1 MLKYLN
7 EKVKPMQTIQ
17 IIGLGAGDIEQLS
30 LGLYRTL
37 TKTKQKIF
45 TRTLDHPVIRTLE
58 EESVRF
64 ESFDRVYEAHDQF
77 EDVYQAIVE
86 QLVAA
91 ASEEDVLY
99 CVPGHPMLAERTVQL
114 LLEQTAVTVKILG
127 GQSYLDDLFTALK
140 LDPIEGFSFIDAT
153 AFSRQE
159 LNYHQHQV
167 FCQVYD
173 QMIASELKLT
183 LLEDL
188 PSDYPVTIVE
198 AVGTSEERMETV
210 ELALLD
216 QAVELSNLTSVY
228 LTKVAPEYL
237 NHQFDALRDII
248 YQLRAP
254 GGCPWDQ
261 KQTHTS
267 LRGHLL
273 EEAYELIDA
282 IDALDDDHMVEELGD
297 VLLQVMLHSQIGEDE
312 GYFTIDDVIRGLT
325 EKMIRRHPHVFGDVE
340 VDSEEDV
347 IVNWQKIKQ
356 AEKGKAEDQDQPFAR
371 ISKSSSALLKGK
383 EVIKIL
389 DGQAQLPDKEIV
401 IRELDQQLKHLQRA
415 TSEEEKAQSYGALL
429 VATLTLARYDKVNL
443 ELALT
448 GALNEVIRHSD

>member
-1 MLKYLN
+1 
-7 EKVKPMQTIQ
+7 MQTIQ

-371 ISKSSSALLKGK
+371 IPKSSSALLKGK

>member
-1 MLKYLN
+1 
-7 EKVKPMQTIQ
+7 MQTIQ

-30 LGLYRTL
+30 LGLYRRL
-37 TKTKQKIF
+37 TKAKQEIF
-45 TRTLDHPVIRTLE
+45 TRTLEHPVIRSLQE
-58 EESVRF
+58 EGARF
-64 ESFDRVYEAHDQF
+64 KSFDHVYEAHDQF
-77 EDVYQAIVE
+77 EDVYQSIVS
-86 QLVAA
+86 QLTEAA
-91 ASEEDVLY
+91 TKEDVLY

-114 LLEQTAVTVKILG
+114 LLEQTEVAVEILG

-153 AFSRQE
+153 AFSHRE
-159 LNYHQHQV
+159 LNYHHHQV

-198 AVGTSEERMETV
+198 AVGTSAERIETV

-237 NHQFDALRDII
+237 NHQFHTLREVI

-261 KQTHTS
+261 KQTHAS
-267 LRGHLL
+267 LRSHLL

-312 GYFTIDDVIRGLT
+312 GYFTIDDVIQGLT

-340 VDSEEDV
+340 VDSEADV
-347 IVNWQKIKQ
+347 LVNWQKIKQ
-356 AEKGKAEDQDQPFAR
+356 TEKGKTEDQNNPFAR
-371 ISKSSSALLKGK
+371 IPKASSALLTGK
-383 EVIKIL
+383 EVMSVLAK
-389 DGQAQLPDKEIV
+389 QAQLPDKEGAV
-401 IRELDQQLKHLQRA
+401 TELKQQLKHLQ
-415 TSEEEKAQSYGALL
+415 TVTDTEEKTESYGALL
-429 VATLTLARYDKVNL
+429 VATLALARYDEVNL

-448 GALNEVIRHSD
+448 SALTEIMGR